1 MAEKGS
7 PRDRNKLNHLSA
19 NFFTSSTRKISC
31 GQIIEGYSLSVD
43 VVVTEGDSLFLILY
57 FHYRAKVNRIRLKPG
72 RFRGSRKLRMGHL
85 TSTMGVRDRI
95 NKGYFEELVVEALSY
110 WSVLGV
116 FARAPA
122 LFHASLKGAGEEDA

>member
-1 MAEKGS
+1 M
-7 PRDRNKLNHLSA
+7 
-19 NFFTSSTRKISC
+19 
-31 GQIIEGYSLSVD
+31 
-43 VVVTEGDSLFLILY
+43 FLILY